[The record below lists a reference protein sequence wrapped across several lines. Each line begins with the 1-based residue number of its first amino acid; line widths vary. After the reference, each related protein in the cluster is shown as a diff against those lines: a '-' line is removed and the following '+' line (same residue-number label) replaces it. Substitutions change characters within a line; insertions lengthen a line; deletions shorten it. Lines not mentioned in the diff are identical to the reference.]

1 MTLKERFKWITYL
14 SLTINLVLLLTL
26 VLFVQAIR

>member
-1 MTLKERFKWITYL
+1 MPERLKWLTYL
-14 SLTINLVLLLTL
+14 SLTINVVLLLTL